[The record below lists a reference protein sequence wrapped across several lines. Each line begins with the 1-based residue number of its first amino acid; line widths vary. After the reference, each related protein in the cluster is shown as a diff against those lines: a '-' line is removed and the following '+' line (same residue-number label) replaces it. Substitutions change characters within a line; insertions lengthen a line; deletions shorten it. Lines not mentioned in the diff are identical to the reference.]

1 MYMHTYIQALFGE
14 HTIIYKDSNLI
25 GHLHIHT
32 LYMGIM
38 TQTFAKFYG
47 IIECRSIVGY
57 IILTNTTILWL
68 CC

>member
-32 LYMGIM
+32 LYMGTM
-38 TQTFAKFYG
+38 TQIFAKFYG
-47 IIECRSIVGY
+47 IIECRIY
-57 IILTNTTILWL
+57 HTY
-68 CC
+68 